1 MQAFAGWRDFMTGQ
15 RVFLKRVLLLCAA
28 VVGVISWGA
37 MPEAQTMGRPEKFTA
52 AAVDMNTGQTGRI
65 EISVTRWS
73 TPGEREAL
81 LSALFKEGQDELLS
95 KLKDMRAVGRI
106 YTPGSIGYELRFA
119 EAQKLPEGGRR
130 IVLATD
136 RPMSFWELIN
146 RPRSSQY
153 PFTWIQLNLKPD
165 GTGDGELAVAARVFG
180 DRPNRPIEVETFQI
194 QPVRLQSVTA
204 SKERDN

>member
-1 MQAFAGWRDFMTGQ
+1 MQDTPLEATFMIRQPFTSYPGLL
-15 RVFLKRVLLLCAA
+15 FLATIIGLVSFSALPAA
-28 VVGVISWGA
+28 DVGHA
-37 MPEAQTMGRPEKFTA
+37 EKFTA

-81 LSALFKEGQDELLS
+81 VSTLIKNGQDALLEQ
-95 KLKDMRAVGRI
+95 LRDMRAVGRI
-106 YTPGSIGYELRFA
+106 YTPGSIGYELRLA
-119 EAQKLPEGGRR
+119 DQQKLPEGGRR
-130 IVLATD
+130 IILTTD

-146 RPRSSQY
+146 RPRSSEY
-153 PFTWIQLNLKPD
+153 PFTWVQLNLGPD
-165 GTGDGELAVAARVFG
+165 GTGDGELAIAARVFA

-204 SKERDN
+204 SRDRDN